1 LVTGSP
7 PGRVAVMS
15 FDIGAGVLRA
25 LLTHAEST
33 APPPASRVL
42 RAARRHACSVTRL

>member
-7 PGRVAVMS
+7 PGRFAVMS

-25 LLTHAEST
+25 
-33 APPPASRVL
+33 R
-42 RAARRHACSVTRL
+42 C